1 MDRRGFQ
8 TLNNQRFGARF
19 VGDVAN
25 PGDILLFHQRRRVAE
40 DGDRAKPANAQ
51 RSRPGGSNPLAV
63 PVAPDSGDD
72 LKIEDL
78 VAEQLLNSDRKL
90 RLLKESE
97 LKDALDVRSLECQC
111 FRMKL

>member
-25 PGDILLFHQRRRVAE
+25 PGDILLFHQRRRAVE
-40 DGDRAKPANAQ
+40 DGDRAKPANAS

-63 PVAPDSGDD
+63 PVAPDLDD
-72 LKIEDL
+72 LKVEDL
-78 VAEQLLNSDRKL
+78 IADQLNNSDSKL

-97 LKDALDVRSLECQC
+97 LKDALDVSYLEY
-111 FRMKL
+111 